1 MRFLSEAA
9 VLDRI
14 KTIQSVA
21 TGAITSDTV
30 DMAGF
35 DAVLFVVIW
44 GAITD
49 GTPAVKVRSGAQSN
63 MGDAAD
69 LLGTSV
75 AITVDDDNKMALVDV
90 TDIAERYVDCV
101 VTRGGSTG
109 AVVDAILAIKYKAH
123 KEPVTQSADVAG
135 HEMHVAPIEGT
146 A

>member
-1 MRFLSEAA
+1 MRFLSEMA
-9 VLDRI
+9 VFDRI
-14 KTIQSVA
+14 KTIQTVA

-30 DMAGF
+30 DMADF
-35 DAVLFVVIW
+35 DCILFLVIW

-49 GTPAVKVRSGAQSN
+49 GTPAVKVRSGALSN

-69 LLGTSV
+69 LVVSSV
-75 AITVDDDNKMALVDV
+75 SITVDDDNKMAIVDV
-90 TDIAERYVDCV
+90 QGIAERYVDCV

-109 AVVDAILAIKYKAH
+109 AVVDAILAIKYHSK

-135 HEMHVAPIEGT
+135 HEKHVAPAEGT